1 MFPICD
7 KERKTK
13 AFCCRISL
21 HQKKKTLKMAES
33 LMSFEINHN
42 HLDQFECLYI
52 TQFQTQGNK
61 IKEAKLFEVR
71 FNWANFSSI

>member
-7 KERKTK
+7 KERKLRLFVAVYLYTK
-13 AFCCRISL
+13 
-21 HQKKKTLKMAES
+21 QKTLKMAES
-33 LMSFEINHN
+33 IMSFEINHN

-61 IKEAKLFEVR
+61 IKEAKLFEVC